1 MAIQKGTGFTNLN
14 RIMQANRGNKL
25 GATVAGGIKGQVAD
39 VKTGVKSAQEQ
50 FQEEAQKNRLDTQE
64 AADKRSEILGR
75 FAPASGAANVQQA
88 PVAQQAVPATQPAAP
103 VNPSVTERSLQVLE
117 TPGRIVTRP
126 PPIGGLAKGEVSNNL
141 GPQIKP
147 SLPGTQAALAPTP
160 AQSPVSEEEIKD
172 FTKFRTGTYTGPKE
186 LQDATSLYGKAQ
198 QAEAL
203 GGLSRSEGGRQEL
216 LRRFVGGGNY
226 TQGQRQL
233 DSSILGQ
240 QPGQLGAAARQARG
254 AGNIV
259 NEANVQAANLAQEFT
274 NRAKI
279 FGEETTKKIGETKDP
294 LSKSLDERVSAAQK
308 AEDVR
313 VSNLKTIQ
321 ELLSG
326 EKEEYKGLDQW
337 SRAGLALQEAA
348 NKGYIKDSDIKMLLG
363 SGDKIGLLQ
372 RGGNLGLDMSKLI
385 NERFTN
391 KAAQNLARTGVASD
405 EDIARLNALDRLA
418 GKQGADLEF
427 LEGQGD
433 FEAGQTGFNVGSL
446 EEYIAKTE
454 AERARSDKAYADKLA
469 AEQARYLN
477 QAMAGG
483 MQALGGG
490 FQTAGGALSLGAIT
504 ERPGDTPQIIGNA
517 ADEVVTGAGNAL
529 GGTTTAVTQ
538 GAAAIMEGINKLNI
552 GGNSLGNTEGGRQ
565 LARLIDLYSN
575 TANAGVGAFTG
586 TTSNIGDALGDL
598 GRGNITGAAGN
609 IINVP
614 QDILRQLKSSNIGS
628 SVGSAAKNIGSS
640 VGSAAKSVGK
650 KLKKVFSDE
659 DLKEDVEYNPKD
671 VQKFMDRI
679 KPAAYDYKKEIKDSP
694 LASKNRELG
703 VMAQDLEKSKLGKEA
718 VKDTKMGKVVDYD
731 NLEPKMLASIA
742 ALNRRLKDVENK

>member
-126 PPIGGLAKGEVSNNL
+126 TPSGGPAKGEVSNNL

-294 LSKSLDERVSAAQK
+294 LSRSLDERVSAAQK
-308 AEDVR
+308 AEDDR
-313 VSNLKTIQ
+313 LATYKNIQSILTGETPELKN
-321 ELLSG
+321 
-326 EKEEYKGLDQW
+326 LDQW
-337 SRAGLALQEAA
+337 TRSGLALQEAA
-348 NKGYIKDSDIKMLLG
+348 DKGYIKDSDIAMLLG
-363 SGDKIGLLQ
+363 SGDRIGLLQ

-391 KAAQNLARTGVASD
+391 QAAQNLARTGIASD

-418 GKQGADLEF
+418 GRQGTDLEF

-433 FEAGQTGFNVGSL
+433 FVAGQTGFNVGSL

-490 FQTAGGALSLGAIT
+490 FQAAGGAINQVLDPASYYDPSKVAENLGNQAGGVGNMGLGVARAGANQQNAVIEGLLKLNVGGQSLANTAGGRQLLKAIELKSKLENEVLSAGNFANQSLVSGINDLGKLNVGGALSNLSGYNIAKELGGKTFANVGKT
-504 ERPGDTPQIIGNA
+504 VGNA
-517 ADEVVTGAGNAL
+517 V
-529 GGTTTAVTQ
+529 
-538 GAAAIMEGINKLNI
+538 K
-552 GGNSLGNTEGGRQ
+552 
-565 LARLIDLYSN
+565 
-575 TANAGVGAFTG
+575 
-586 TTSNIGDALGDL
+586 
-598 GRGNITGAAGN
+598 NITGGG
-609 IINVP
+609 I
-614 QDILRQLKSSNIGS
+614 
-628 SVGSAAKNIGSS
+628 
-640 VGSAAKSVGK
+640 
-650 KLKKVFSDE
+650 KLSDE

-679 KPAAYDYKKEIKDSP
+679 TPAAYDYKKEVKDSP

-718 VKDTKMGKVVDYD
+718 VKDTEMGKVVDYD

>member
-126 PPIGGLAKGEVSNNL
+126 TPSGGPAKGEVSNNL

-294 LSKSLDERVSAAQK
+294 LSRSLDERVSAAQK
-308 AEDVR
+308 AEDDR
-313 VSNLKTIQ
+313 LATYKNIQSILTGETPELKN
-321 ELLSG
+321 
-326 EKEEYKGLDQW
+326 LDQW
-337 SRAGLALQEAA
+337 TRSGLALQEAA
-348 NKGYIKDSDIKMLLG
+348 DKGYIKDSDIAMLLG
-363 SGDKIGLLQ
+363 SGDRIGLLQ

-391 KAAQNLARTGVASD
+391 QAAQNLARTGIASD

-418 GKQGADLEF
+418 GRQGTDLEF

-433 FEAGQTGFNVGSL
+433 FVAGQTGFNVGSL

-490 FQTAGGALSLGAIT
+490 FQAAGGAINQVLDPASYYDPSKVAENLGNQAGGVGNMGLGVARAGANQQNAVIEGLLKLNVGGQSLANTAGGRQLLKAIELKSKLENEVLSAGNFANQSLVSGINDLGKLNVGGALSNLSGYNIAKELGGKTFANVGKT
-504 ERPGDTPQIIGNA
+504 VGNA
-517 ADEVVTGAGNAL
+517 V
-529 GGTTTAVTQ
+529 
-538 GAAAIMEGINKLNI
+538 K
-552 GGNSLGNTEGGRQ
+552 
-565 LARLIDLYSN
+565 
-575 TANAGVGAFTG
+575 
-586 TTSNIGDALGDL
+586 
-598 GRGNITGAAGN
+598 NITGGG
-609 IINVP
+609 IKI
-614 QDILRQLKSSNIGS
+614 
-628 SVGSAAKNIGSS
+628 
-640 VGSAAKSVGK
+640 
-650 KLKKVFSDE
+650 SDE

-679 KPAAYDYKKEIKDSP
+679 TPAAYDYKKEVKDSP

-718 VKDTKMGKVVDYD
+718 VKDTEMGKVVDYD